1 MFASPKKLRAKG
13 ILGLNQ
19 RNADYI
25 MRYNKRSRYPLVDD
39 KLKTKQLAQD
49 ADIAVPSLYGVIETE
64 RQIRDF
70 GKMVENYDQFVIKPA
85 QGAGGDGI
93 VVVTGRSGE
102 FFRKVNGQLM
112 TLDYM
117 THYLSNILSGM
128 HSLGGL
134 PDCAMIEYMVQFDP
148 IFSELSYQGVP
159 DVRVIVFQGIPVA
172 AMIRLP
178 TRLSDG
184 KANLHQGAIGVGID
198 LKTGITGL
206 GVTQNRVQS
215 FHPDTMNDTRGL
227 TIPHWQK
234 IMELS
239 AQCADIVQLGYLGVD
254 IVLDKHL
261 GPLVLELNARPGL
274 NVQLA
279 NNRGLLL
286 NLKKIE
292 RLSVIPNSVEERVHY
307 AQNTLLGD
315 SD

>member
-1 MFASPKKLRAKG
+1 MFASPKQLRAQG

-25 MRYNKRSRYPLVDD
+25 MRYNQRNRYPLVDD
-39 KLKTKQLAQD
+39 KIMTKKLAQE
-49 ADIAVPSLYGVIETE
+49 AGIAVPELYGVIKTE
-64 RQIRDF
+64 HGIRDF
-70 GKMVENYDQFVIKPA
+70 SQLVESHRQFVIKPA

-102 FFRKVNGQLM
+102 YFRKANGQLM
-112 TLDYM
+112 TLDSL
-117 THYLSNILSGM
+117 THHLSNILSGM

-134 PDCAMIEYMVQFDP
+134 PDYAMVEYMVQFDP
-148 IFSELSYQGVP
+148 TFDELSYQGVP
-159 DVRVIVFQGIPVA
+159 DIRVIVFQGIPVA

-198 LKTGITGL
+198 LKTGVTGL

-215 FHPDTMNDTRGL
+215 FHPDTMSDTRGL
-227 TIPHWQK
+227 VIPHWQH

-239 AQCADIVQLGYLGVD
+239 AKCADMVQLGYLGVD

-279 NNRGLLL
+279 NDRGLLL
-286 NLKKIE
+286 NLRQVEALEK
-292 RLSVIPNSVEERVHY
+292 LPVSVKDRVDY
-307 AQNTLLGD
+307 AQHSLGC
-315 SD
+315 

>member
-1 MFASPKKLRAKG
+1 MFASPKRLRELG

-39 KLKTKQLAQD
+39 KIITKKLAQE
-49 ADIAVPSLYGVIETE
+49 AGIAVPALYGVIETE

-70 GKMVENYDQFVIKPA
+70 SKLVENYDQFVIKPA

-93 VVVTGRSGE
+93 VVVTGRSGDY
-102 FFRKVNGQLM
+102 FRKANGELM
-112 TLDYM
+112 TLDYL

-148 IFSELSYQGVP
+148 VFNELSYQGVP

-206 GVTQNRVQS
+206 GVTQNRVQN
-215 FHPDTMNDTRGL
+215 FHPDTMSDTRGL
-227 TIPHWQK
+227 TIPHWQH

-254 IVLDKHL
+254 IVLDKQL

-279 NNRGLLL
+279 NDRGLLL
-286 NLKKIE
+286 NLRHVEKLKS
-292 RLSVIPNSVEERVHY
+292 LPVSVQDRVEY
-307 AQNTLLGD
+307 AQTHLAAAAD
-315 SD
+315 